1 MTWNPS
7 TKQFEGFE
15 DLGDGD
21 VSDNKK
27 AAGEA
32 LVFMAVGLNGH
43 WKVPI
48 GYFLINGI
56 SGEQQAALVRE
67 GLHHLHDAGIQV
79 AAFVCDGC
87 GTNHATAVHLGCN
100 LLADQLKGTFPHPV
114 TSEPVAFLF
123 DVCHMIKLMRN
134 TLASEGKL
142 HLPPDEP
149 GGTEKVCIALL
160 MIYIFMKPIITV
172 WLYHAINFSFKK
184 SFWHSDCTITD
195 LTGNMVS

>member
-7 TKQFEGFE
+7 TRKFEGFV
-15 DLGDGD
+15 DLGDQD
-21 VSDNKK
+21 ESDNKK

-79 AAFVCDGC
+79 VAFVCDGC
-87 GTNHATAVHLGCN
+87 GTNHSTAVHLGCN

-123 DVCHMIKLMRN
+123 DVCHMIKLLRN
-134 TLASEGKL
+134 TLASEGHL

-149 GGTEKVCIALL
+149 GGAQKVGNFDLFSRNPL
-160 MIYIFMKPIITV
+160 PTV
-172 WLYHAINFSFKK
+172 
-184 SFWHSDCTITD
+184 
-195 LTGNMVS
+195 